1 MSEEVN
7 HPEGTFSI
15 ANSFL
20 SATPIFNFS
29 LDVGVLSG
37 LGEVLSDKKNNGK
50 ERPWSLLKADS
61 LMMAYFLQLL
71 GNEKKGERV
80 SQCGTYLW
88 FKECLSGHEKK
99 LLLAYFCKD
108 RFCVMCMWR
117 KSLMMSAQLFKIAHI
132 ALDQNPTYRFL
143 FLTLTIPNV
152 EANNLS
158 EGVTTLLEGW
168 NRLMMRT
175 EVKKVIKGSFRAVE
189 VTYNVQC
196 NTWHPHI
203 HALLFVPAGYFKKHY
218 IKHERWLE
226 LWKESTRIPTIS
238 QVNIKA
244 IQHGENTHE
253 KLASIVSE
261 VSKYSLK
268 PPTSRKDRTNHP
280 YIRGSESESIEAVE
294 QLIKGLKGRRLVQ
307 FGGIFK
313 DIKKELG
320 LKDENEA
327 DLIHV
332 DEEETTLCNCSV
344 CGETLIE
351 HLYAWNNSQKN
362 YVG

>member
-1 MSEEVN
+1 MN
-7 HPEGTFSI
+7 HPECDFSI
-15 ANSFL
+15 TNSSS
-20 SATPIFNFS
+20 SATAIFNFFQNS
-29 LDVGVLSG
+29 GVLSG
-37 LGEVLSDKKNNGK
+37 LGEVLSDKKKNGK
-50 ERPWSLLKADS
+50 ERPWSLLKSDS
-61 LMMAYFLQLL
+61 LMMAYLLRLL

-80 SQCGTYLW
+80 QQCGTYLW

-99 LLLAYFCKD
+99 LSLAYFCKD

-117 KSLMMSAQLFKIAHI
+117 KSLMVSGQLFKIVHI

-152 EANNLS
+152 EANNLP
-158 EGVTTLLEGW
+158 EGITTLLKGW
-168 NRLMMRT
+168 DRLMKRK
-175 EVKKVIKGSFRAVE
+175 EVMGVVKGSFRAVE
-189 VTYNVQC
+189 VTYNAQF

-203 HALLFVPAGYFKKHY
+203 HALLFVPANYFAKNY

-226 LWKESTRIPTIS
+226 LWQESTRIPTIS

-268 PPTSRKDRTNHP
+268 PPTSRKDRASHP
-280 YIRGSESESIEAVE
+280 YVRGTEAESMRAVE
-294 QLIKGLKGRRLVQ
+294 QLVKGLKGRRLVQ

-332 DEEETTLCNCSV
+332 DEEDTTSCNCSV

-362 YVG
+362 YIG